1 MMMLKKCRCLV
12 LVMALILAVVSGSAF
27 AAKKSVK
34 IIYGS
39 VFDSP
44 TYFCKADVYFKELVE
59 KNSKGQISVELY
71 PSSQLG
77 PVPEMY
83 QAVKSGAQQMTTS
96 AIGEFIPFWPKY
108 VTYDLP
114 YLYRDQKHLLK
125 VAKKFT
131 AFNDQEEMATK
142 IGMRVVGMRIRP
154 SRHLNTK
161 FPVNKLEDIKGIK
174 MRVPQS
180 PVSLAL
186 WRALGTVPT
195 VVPGAEI
202 YTALATGVVDAQENP
217 IDGYYISK
225 FYEVAKYCALTAH
238 KTELV
243 PIVANNNWWKG
254 LSAAQRKIIAD
265 ALDKSDQMS
274 CRLAMKSEEEAKK
287 LLITVGMKFTQPD
300 LKPFREKAKTIW
312 RQFGDEELIRKIQ
325 AIK

>member
-1 MMMLKKCRCLV
+1 MLKSPRCLV
-12 LVMALILAVVSGSAF
+12 LAMALIVAVVSCSTF
-27 AAKKSVK
+27 AAKKTIKVV
-34 IIYGS
+34 YGS
-39 VFDSP
+39 VFDPP
-44 TYFCKADVYFKELVE
+44 TYFCKSDVYFKNLVR
-59 KNSKGQISVELY
+59 KKSKGQISVELY

-83 QAVKSGAQQMTTS
+83 QAIKSGAQQMTTS

-108 VTYDLP
+108 ATYDLP

-125 VAKKFT
+125 VAEKFT
-131 AFNDQEEMATK
+131 VLNDQEEMATK
-142 IGMRVVGMRIRP
+142 IGMRIIGMRIRP
-154 SRHLNTK
+154 PRHLNTK

-186 WRALGTVPT
+186 WKALGTVPT

-225 FYEVAKYCALTAH
+225 FYEQAKYCALTAH

-254 LSAAQRKIIAD
+254 LTAAQRKIIAD
-265 ALDKSDQMS
+265 AMDKSNRMAWK
-274 CRLAMKSEEEAKK
+274 LAMESEEEAKK
-287 LLITVGMKFTQPD
+287 LLIKVGMKFTQPD
-300 LKPFREKAKTIW
+300 LEPFREKAKVVW
-312 RQFGDEELIRKIQ
+312 KEFGDEELIKKIQ